1 MDGGAVVLRAALRR
15 GMFMAAWRA
24 RGVAAAGRA
33 AAARQGENLPRR
45 RFRYLEGRRGDECAV
60 ALHSWPMHSRAHG
73 WSGTVWRSRDICAAA
88 LAGGECGWVCELG
101 RTRWEAAHDLDGCPR
116 LWFCALRLEL
126 KAANKGR
133 FWRRTIFFSRV
144 TGRVSCS

>member
-1 MDGGAVVLRAALRR
+1 MSGGAP
-15 GMFMAAWRA
+15 F
-24 RGVAAAGRA
+24 VADA
-33 AAARQGENLPRR
+33 Q
-45 RFRYLEGRRGDECAV
+45 
-60 ALHSWPMHSRAHG
+60 
-73 WSGTVWRSRDICAAA
+73 SRDICAAA

-133 FWRRTIFFSRV
+133 FWLAQYFSRV
-144 TGRVSCS
+144 SQDAYRVRERRGAE